1 MLSKSYITPRPSELI
16 KTTSATNIPKFVG
29 CFSSNSSAANTP
41 LRYNLAK
48 NMLAPLDFPSK
59 SEFFLSTSTLC
70 SLMDNRDNHRKRS
83 MIPRYMGAAASIEA
97 LTELQ
102 PVPDDREEELLAL
115 AASEASEAS
124 RRYF

>member
-1 MLSKSYITPRPSELI
+1 MRSKSYITPRPSELI

-41 LRYNLAK
+41 LRYLAK

-59 SEFFLSTSTLC
+59 SEFSLSTSTLC

-102 PVPDDREEELLAL
+102 PVPDDREDELLAL

-124 RRYF
+124 LRYF